1 MRIIFSIIRIA
12 AGVLI
17 FVFLVL
23 PIKTQVDDLK
33 SKKTE
38 LNTTESN
45 AREFAALGQDVIGRF
60 QSLDPA
66 QVERLKKMIPDTVD
80 NVRFV
85 NDVNGIAKRSGMIL
99 KKADY
104 NPEEIKNGNVDKLS
118 ADSKASRVPYGSYT
132 LRFAVS
138 GTYKQFLVFI
148 ESLENSLRLL
158 DITDVSFSSGGAGVG
173 KEDVYE
179 FSITTR
185 SYWLKN

>member
-99 KKADY
+99 KKA
-104 NPEEIKNGNVDKLS
+104 
-118 ADSKASRVPYGSYT
+118 
-132 LRFAVS
+132 
-138 GTYKQFLVFI
+138 
-148 ESLENSLRLL
+148 
-158 DITDVSFSSGGAGVG
+158 
-173 KEDVYE
+173 
-179 FSITTR
+179 
-185 SYWLKN
+185 